1 MQNLLSSFTGLHA
14 IESIEPYHPMLK
26 EFKMKKQSMLRLS
39 VILLATVGAISTA
52 SAQTNA
58 QQAQSQAGETAGVT
72 QVAQVQQPAVGGAH
86 IDAAIATPEGA
97 HIQNG
102 QTNPGATP
110 QPCVGPASFCT
121 LYFGS

>member
-1 MQNLLSSFTGLHA
+1 
-14 IESIEPYHPMLK
+14 
-26 EFKMKKQSMLRLS
+26 MKKQSMLRLS

-52 SAQTNA
+52 SAQTTA
-58 QQAQSQAGETAGVT
+58 QQAQGQVAETAQAAGVT
-72 QVAQVQQPAVGGAH
+72 QVAQVQQ
-86 IDAAIATPEGA
+86 AAIGGQHIGAAVATPEVA

-102 QTNPGATP
+102 QTNPGATQ

>member
-1 MQNLLSSFTGLHA
+1 
-14 IESIEPYHPMLK
+14 MLK
-26 EFKMKKQSMLRLS
+26 ELKMKKQSMLRLS

-58 QQAQSQAGETAGVT
+58 QQAQGQSAATAGVT
-72 QVAQVQQPAVGGAH
+72 QVAQVQRPAVGVNHIGA
-86 IDAAIATPEGA
+86 ATATPEVA

-102 QTNPGATP
+102 QTNPGATQ

>member
-1 MQNLLSSFTGLHA
+1 
-14 IESIEPYHPMLK
+14 
-26 EFKMKKQSMLRLS
+26 MKKQSMLRLS

-52 SAQTNA
+52 SAKTNEE
-58 QQAQSQAGETAGVT
+58 QAQGQATETTGVT
-72 QVAQVQQPAVGGAH
+72 QVAQVRQPAVTGTHIGA
-86 IDAAIATPEGA
+86 ATATPEVA

-102 QTNPGATP
+102 QTNPGATE

>member
-1 MQNLLSSFTGLHA
+1 
-14 IESIEPYHPMLK
+14 
-26 EFKMKKQSMLRLS
+26 MKKRSMLRLS

-97 HIQNG
+97 HIQSG

>member
-1 MQNLLSSFTGLHA
+1 
-14 IESIEPYHPMLK
+14 
-26 EFKMKKQSMLRLS
+26 MKKQSMLRLS

-58 QQAQSQAGETAGVT
+58 QQAQGQVAETAGVT
-72 QVAQVQQPAVGGAH
+72 QVAQVQQPAIGGQH
-86 IDAAIATPEGA
+86 IGAAVAKPEVA

-102 QTNPGATP
+102 QTNPGATE